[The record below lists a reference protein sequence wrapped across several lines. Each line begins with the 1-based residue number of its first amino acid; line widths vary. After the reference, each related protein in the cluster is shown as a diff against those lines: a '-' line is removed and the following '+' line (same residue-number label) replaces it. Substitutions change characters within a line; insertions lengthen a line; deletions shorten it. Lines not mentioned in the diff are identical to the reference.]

1 MYNILKSKLRPPA
14 ASWAAVERAIL
25 LLRLDAAA
33 ADPALRVLLL
43 VAAAGYSKTTV
54 LAEWTGRL
62 AARGVPI
69 AWYSLSPGDRAL
81 PVFRAYLEA
90 AVRAALPGFPTVLP
104 RGGDGPFAPAPD
116 SEELRE
122 EDVVA
127 VAAALAPLLAG
138 LEAVLPPAVPGRQ
151 GAGLPRLVIVLD
163 DVHHLT
169 GQHTLDAALSLLIS
183 HLPPGVVL
191 ALAARREL
199 GRGVPLARLRQGH
212 GLHGLHEPD
221 LRLLPSE
228 TMRAY
233 PDLAPTLAHSPDV
246 QHLVAQLEGWPA
258 GLALLHDRVIEGRGT
273 GDGLLLRRVREDL
286 YTYLEEEVLAGVTE
300 PLYSFLLRTAILDA
314 LTVPACNAVT
324 GLTGSDVLL
333 TQAMHH
339 HLFLRR
345 TGIEPPVYTY
355 HPLFRE
361 YLLQRL
367 RQMYGTGEHRRLNRA
382 AAVYYA
388 GEEAWITAGHH
399 FLAAGDLDGVE
410 MAVEVL
416 RERGGGTVPLEDSDA
431 LGAALRDVGD
441 PAARRHLVQRLGTQV
456 RAAEGPLLQAFTGD
470 ADPAVRAAAEQGMAA
485 VQGRAS
491 GVLRIEM
498 FGGLRVWR
506 GDQPIEARDWHRR
519 RARRLLVYLLLA
531 GPDGASREQIAEKV
545 WPEARPTEAEALFYA
560 HLRASRAVLE
570 PAGATN
576 HAPLILRDR
585 GRYAFNF
592 SLPHQW
598 DVAEFQQHR
607 DAGRRAERLDQPEVA
622 AAAYRAALACYTG
635 DLLPDRD
642 LAEVPWLLARRAAY
656 RDDAQ
661 AMHRTLAEQA
671 AAHGAWEEAIRHW
684 QDTLALAPAAEEIH
698 VRLMTI
704 YAALGRPEDALAQFR
719 TLRAALHR
727 AHGTTPAPAT
737 LALYE
742 QIRAHTPAP

>member
-1 MYNILKSKLRPPA
+1 MYNILRSKLRPPA

-62 AARGVPI
+62 GARGIPI
-69 AWYSLSPGDRAL
+69 AWYSLSPGDRSL

-90 AVRAALPGFPTVLP
+90 AVRTALPGFPATP
-104 RGGDGPFAPAPD
+104 PPGTGPVAPAPD
-116 SEELRE
+116 SEERRE
-122 EDVVA
+122 EDMVA

-138 LEAVLPPAVPGRQ
+138 LEAALPPAVPAPG
-151 GAGLPRLVIVLD
+151 GGLPRLVIVLD

-169 GQHTLDAALSLLIS
+169 GQRTLDAALSLLIG
-183 HLPPGVVL
+183 HLPLGVVL
-191 ALAARREL
+191 VLAARREL

-212 GLHGLHEPD
+212 GLQCLHEHD

-228 TMRAY
+228 TLRAY

-300 PLYSFLLRTAILDA
+300 PLYSFLLRTAILDV
-314 LTVPACNAVT
+314 LTVPVCNAVT

-333 TQAMHH
+333 TQAMHL

-367 RQMYGTGEHRRLNRA
+367 RQMYGTGEHRRLDRA

-388 GEEAWITAGHH
+388 GEEAWITAAQH
-399 FLAAGDLDGVE
+399 FLAAGDLDGVA

-416 RERGGGTVPLEDSDA
+416 RERGGGTLPPADSAA
-431 LGAALRDVGD
+431 LGAALRDGGD
-441 PAARRHLVQRLGTQV
+441 PAARRLLVQRLGTEA

-470 ADPAVRAAAEQGMAA
+470 VDPAVRAAAEQGVAA
-485 VQGRAS
+485 IQGRAS
-491 GVLRIEM
+491 GLLRIEM

-506 GDQPIEARDWHRR
+506 GDQPIEARDWRRR

-545 WPEARPTEAEALFYA
+545 WPEARPAEAEAQFYA
-560 HLRASRAVLE
+560 HLRALRAVLE
-570 PAGATN
+570 PDGADS
-576 HAPLILRDR
+576 HPPLILRQR

-607 DAGRRAERLDQPEVA
+607 DTGRRAERLDQPEMA
-622 AAAYRAALACYTG
+622 AAAYRAALACYSG
-635 DLLPDRD
+635 DLLPDPD

-656 RDDAQ
+656 RADAQ
-661 AMHRTLAEQA
+661 AMHRALAEQA
-671 AAHGAWEEAIRHW
+671 AAQGAWEEAIRHW

-704 YAALGRPEDALAQFR
+704 YAALGRPDDALAQFR
-719 TLRAALHR
+719 TLRAVLHR

-737 LALYE
+737 VALYE
-742 QIRAHTPAP
+742 QIRAHAPPP